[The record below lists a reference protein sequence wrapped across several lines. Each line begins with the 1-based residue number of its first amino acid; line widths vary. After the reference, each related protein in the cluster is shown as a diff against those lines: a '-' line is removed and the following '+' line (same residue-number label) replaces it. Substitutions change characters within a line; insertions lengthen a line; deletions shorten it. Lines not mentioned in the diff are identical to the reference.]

1 MNQNKPKAPIINADG
16 NIFNLMGIASKAL
29 KHEGLHKEAK
39 TMTERIFESSSYNE
53 ALSIIQEY
61 VEPVDA
67 DQELTNLSHDE
78 MDML

>member
-16 NIFNLMGIASKAL
+16 NIYNLMGIASKAL
-29 KHEGLHKEAK
+29 RHEGLHEEAK
-39 TMTERIFESSSYNE
+39 TMTERIFKSSSYPE

-61 VEPVDA
+61 IEPVDE
-67 DQELTNLSHDE
+67 DQELENLSYDE

>member
-16 NIFNLMGIASKAL
+16 NIFNLMSIASKAL
-29 KHEGLHKEAK
+29 KHEGLHEEAK
-39 TMTERIFESSSYNE
+39 EMTERIFESSSYTE
-53 ALSIIQEY
+53 ALAIIQEY

-67 DQELTNLSHDE
+67 DQQLTNLSHDE

>member
-1 MNQNKPKAPIINADG
+1 MNHNKPKAPIINADG

-29 KHEGLHKEAK
+29 KHEGLHEEAK
-39 TMTERIFESSSYNE
+39 AMTERIFESSSYTE

-67 DQELTNLSHDE
+67 DQELTNFSHDE